1 MTECHRPVMLP
12 HNNTRDPSPLLLFES
27 DMNMIH
33 VFRSF
38 RYVYVYMID
47 TGRMRRISS
56 FSLSFFFF
64 SLLLSTFRKD
74 GSTLKDF
81 GKITSRMHEEHFLRE
96 EIRKMMEN
104 FIIICDSQKE
114 WIRDRIKENF
124 V

>member
-56 FSLSFFFF
+56 FPLSLFFSFFSPFHV
-64 SLLLSTFRKD
+64 SKGWIEDGRLWKD
-74 GSTLKDF
+74 YESYALFERG
-81 GKITSRMHEEHFLRE
+81 
-96 EIRKMMEN
+96 N
-104 FIIICDSQKE
+104 
-114 WIRDRIKENF
+114 
-124 V
+124 

>member
-74 GSTLKDF
+74 GSTLEDF
-81 GKITSRMHEEHFLRE
+81 GKITSRMHEEHCSRE
-96 EIRKMMEN
+96 EIKKMEN
-104 FIIICDSQKE
+104 FIIICGSQNE